1 MSLYISK
8 TEYEVTVDGV
18 FVFQKKKKKKKSSA
32 VKDSCMICLKVLVM
46 SLTNIL
52 ILILDDVA
60 SQILIL

>member
-8 TEYEVTVDGV
+8 TEYEVTVDVV
-18 FVFQKKKKKKKSSA
+18 FVFQKKKKKSSHA
-32 VKDSCMICLKVLVM
+32 VKDGCMIYLKVLVM

>member
-18 FVFQKKKKKKKSSA
+18 FVFQKKKKKKSSA